1 MRVMAS
7 RQPVRSLFLG
17 LCIALFAT
25 SVFAADG
32 RLAGRITRADGSG
45 IGGVIVQVIE
55 LSRVELTDPDGNFR
69 FDNIAPGTYSVSF
82 VAADQATTEN
92 NVVVT
97 DGQTTRLDKQ
107 VDWNLSLAETITVY
121 SASRRTERIVEAPA
135 AVTVAT
141 EQQIEAAAPS
151 GQAPRIIESAPGVD
165 FTQSGLYD
173 FNFNARGFN
182 SSLNRRILT
191 LVDGRDPSVPFLGA
205 QEWAALSFPM
215 DEFAAVELVRGPG
228 SALYGPNAF
237 SGVLNMTTKV
247 PKDNPGGR
255 LLLTGGDL
263 NTRRGDIRHAGG
275 FNETTFYRVV
285 GGYSNSDD
293 YTRSRNVTVEYSTPC
308 TATLRVDCLI
318 REPAPLGKEEV
329 TVGYAA
335 LRLDKYFADNNVLT
349 VEGGHAALEGPT
361 FQTGIGRVQVTDA
374 KHPWGRI
381 NFNLPHWN
389 FLAYYDGRIAERQI
403 ALSSGSG
410 AIPGTPGLWE
420 DSYNIHGEVQT
431 NWGLFNERTQL
442 VLGAAYNTQEVDT
455 SDPNG
460 FHTLMPE
467 AKSERQQAVFGQV
480 DFDITNNLKLLVAAR
495 WDDSTLHEA
504 QFSPKGAIV
513 YSFAQ
518 NHSVRYG
525 YNEAF
530 QRPNYSE
537 LFLRVPAGAPVNL
550 AAAALG
556 NPASAPLSP
565 ILAQLG
571 FSAMPVLALGNNDL
585 EVEKV
590 KSHEIGYAGIF
601 NGKLFL
607 TVDAYRSN
615 MSDFV
620 TDLLPG
626 VNPVFQQYLAP
637 TTLPGPVQAGIN
649 GFLALALQN
658 RYAGLTTINGA
669 PALVVSYAN
678 AGEVEATGFE
688 FATNYYVTNNWL
700 WDFNYAWFDFDV
712 TRTSVGGDQLLP
724 NAPEHKFNTGLSYR
738 GARFDARV
746 GYRWVDEFR
755 WAAGVFVGNVEQYSV
770 VNLGANFR
778 ISDMFGVGVDVAN
791 ATDNEHYEAFGGDL
805 LQRRALG
812 FVTINW

>member
-1 MRVMAS
+1 MAS
-7 RQPVRSLFLG
+7 RQSVRSLFLG

-25 SVFAADG
+25 SLFAASG

-45 IGGVIVQVIE
+45 IGGVIVQVVE

-69 FDNIAPGTYSVSF
+69 FDNLAPGTYTVSL
-82 VAADQATTEN
+82 VASDQAATEN

-107 VDWNLSLAETITVY
+107 VDWNLSIAETITVY
-121 SASRRTERIVEAPA
+121 SASRRTERVVEAPA
-135 AVTVAT
+135 SVTVAT
-141 EQQIEAAAPS
+141 EEQIQAAAPS

-237 SGVLNMTTKV
+237 SGVLNMTTKQ
-247 PKDNPGGR
+247 PKMNPGGR
-255 LLLTGGDL
+255 VLLTGGDL
-263 NTRRGDIRHAGG
+263 GTKRGDIRHAGG
-275 FNETTFYRVV
+275 FGTEWYYRVV

-293 YTRSRNVTVEYSTPC
+293 YTRSRNVTVEYSVPC
-308 TATLRVDCLI
+308 TAAGQINCLP
-318 REPAPLGKEEV
+318 REPAPLALNDV
-329 TVGYAA
+329 TVAYGG
-335 LRLDKYFADNNVLT
+335 LRFDKHFADSNVLT
-349 VEGGHAALEGPT
+349 LEGGYATLEGPT
-361 FQTGIGRVQVTDA
+361 FQTGIGRVQVTDVA
-374 KHPWGRI
+374 HPWGRVNYNI
-381 NFNLPHWN
+381 PHWN
-389 FLAYYDGRIAERQI
+389 FLAYYDGRIAEQQV

-410 AIPGTPGLWE
+410 VIPGTPGLWE
-420 DSYNIHGEVQT
+420 DSHNIHGEVQT
-431 NWGLFNERTQL
+431 NWGFLNERAQ
-442 VLGAAYNTQEVDT
+442 VVVGAAYNTQEVDT
-455 SDPNG
+455 AAPNG

-480 DFDITNNLKLLVAAR
+480 DFDITNNLKILGAAR

-513 YSFAQ
+513 YTFAQ

-537 LFLRVPAGAPVNL
+537 LFLRAPAGAPANL
-550 AAAALG
+550 AGAALL

-565 ILAQLG
+565 FLAQLG
-571 FSAMPVLALGNNDL
+571 FGPLPILALGNNNL

-607 TVDAYRSN
+607 TVDLYRSN
-615 MSDFV
+615 MTDFV

-626 VNPVFQQYLAP
+626 VNTAFTPYQVPGTVPAPVA
-637 TTLPGPVQAGIN
+637 AGIN
-649 GFLALALQN
+649 AFLAAALGP
-658 RYAGLTTINGA
+658 RIGGLTTVNGA
-669 PALVVSYAN
+669 PALVFSYAN
-678 AGEVEATGFE
+678 AGEVSAQGFE
-688 FATNYYVTNNWL
+688 VATNYYLTNNWL
-700 WDFNYAWFDFDV
+700 LDFNYAWFDFDV
-712 TRTSVGGDQLLP
+712 KEGTTAAGDRLLP

-738 GARFDARV
+738 GTRFDARV
-746 GYRWVDEFR
+746 GYRWVDEFQ
-755 WAAGVFVGNVEQYSV
+755 WAAGSFVGEVDKYYVLNV
-770 VNLGANFR
+770 GANFH
-778 ISDMFGVGVDVAN
+778 ISDMFGVGFDVSN

-805 LQRRALG
+805 LERRALG
-812 FVTINW
+812 FVTVNW

>member
-1 MRVMAS
+1 MAL
-7 RQPVRSLFLG
+7 RRPVRSLLLG
-17 LCIALFAT
+17 LCVLLFAT
-25 SVFAADG
+25 SAFAAQG
-32 RLAGRITRADGSG
+32 RITGRITRADGSG

-69 FDNIAPGTYSVSF
+69 FDGVPAGTYSVSF
-82 VAADQATTEN
+82 VAGDQAATQN
-92 NVVVT
+92 AVVVT
-97 DGQTTRLDKQ
+97 DDETTKLDKQ
-107 VDWNLSLAETITVY
+107 VDWKLSVAETITVY

-135 AVTVAT
+135 AVTVAS
-141 EQQIEAAAPS
+141 EEQIEAAAPS

-237 SGVLNMTTKV
+237 SGVLNMTTKL

-255 LLLTGGDL
+255 VLLSGGDL
-263 NTRRGDIRHAGG
+263 NTKRADIRQAGG
-275 FNETTFYRVV
+275 FGNEMYYRFV
-285 GGYSNSDD
+285 GGYANSDD
-293 YTRSRNVTVEYSTPC
+293 FTRSRNVTVEYSTPC
-308 TATLRVDCLI
+308 TAIQRIDCLP
-318 REPAPLGKEEV
+318 REPAPLGEDEV
-329 TVGYAA
+329 TVGYGA
-335 LRLDKYFADNNVLT
+335 LRFDKYFVANNVLT
-349 VEGGHAALEGPT
+349 LEGGYAKLQGPT

-374 KHPWGRI
+374 AHPWGRV
-381 NFNLPHWN
+381 NFNMPHWN

-410 AIPGTPGLWE
+410 AVPGTPGLWE
-420 DSYNIHGEVQT
+420 DSSNIHGEVQT
-431 NWGLFNERTQL
+431 NWGLLADRARI
-442 VLGAAYNTQEVDT
+442 VLGGAYNTQEVDT

-467 AKSERQQAVFGQV
+467 AKEEKQQAVFGQLE
-480 DFDITNNLKLLVAAR
+480 FDITNNLKVLGAAR

-518 NHSVRYG
+518 NHSIRYG

-537 LFLRVPAGAPVNL
+537 LFLRAPAGAPVNL

-585 EVEKV
+585 NVEKV
-590 KSHEIGYAGIF
+590 QSHEIGYAGIF

-607 TVDAYRSN
+607 TVDLYQSH
-615 MSDFV
+615 MEDFV

-626 VNPVFQQYLAP
+626 VNTAFPQYLAP
-637 TTLPGPVQAGIN
+637 STLPGPVAAGVN
-649 GFLALALQN
+649 GFLAAALQS
-658 RYAGLTTINGA
+658 RYKGLTTINGA

-678 AGEVEATGFE
+678 AGEVDAKGFE
-688 FATNYYVTNNWL
+688 FATNYYITNNWL
-700 WDFNYAWFDFDV
+700 WDFNYAWFDFEAKDV
-712 TRTSVGGDQLLP
+712 VAGDQLLP

-738 GARFDARV
+738 GSRFDARV

-755 WAAGVFVGNVEQYSV
+755 WAAGVFVGEVDKYYV
-770 VNLGANFR
+770 LNLGANFHVSDR
-778 ISDMFGVGVDVAN
+778 IGLGIDIAN

-805 LQRRALG
+805 LSRRALG
-812 FVTINW
+812 FVNVNW